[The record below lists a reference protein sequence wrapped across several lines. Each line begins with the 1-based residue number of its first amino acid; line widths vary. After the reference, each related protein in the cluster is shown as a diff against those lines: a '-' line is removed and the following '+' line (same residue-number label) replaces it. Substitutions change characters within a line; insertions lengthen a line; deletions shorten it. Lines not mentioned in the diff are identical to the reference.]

1 MFPSCRLGP
10 FAVVLAVA
18 AGLALEAQ
26 AAEPSVWGATPLDQG
41 QWGVWGTLGAPDVE
55 GGARFG
61 LSSVADVGARL
72 RLSGGTGAT
81 MGGFGVTMSG
91 LTRLRL
97 ARLGD
102 WEVALQAEPGLNIHG
117 SAQHWAPLVKAKADK
132 AANLVALDLG
142 LPAVTAS
149 TWLTPSLL
157 LAVGLAAPLRVYV
170 LPEATLE
177 VPVLLQVATEAKV
190 SGHWSAL
197 AGGELGGNFYGP
209 GAGAA
214 TADWSWRLRLGL
226 GWR

>member
-1 MFPSCRLGP
+1 MSMIPSIRFGFLA
-10 FAVVLAVA
+10 AVVLAV
-18 AGLALEAQ
+18 LARPVQ
-26 AAEPSVWGATPLDQG
+26 ATEPALWGATPLDQG
-41 QWGVWGTLGAPDVE
+41 QWGVWGALGAPDVE

-91 LTRLRL
+91 LARLRL
-97 ARLGD
+97 ARLGA
-102 WEVALQAEPGLNIHG
+102 WEVALLAEPGLNIHG

-132 AANLVALDLG
+132 ATNLVAFDLG
-142 LPAVTAS
+142 LPAVMAS

-157 LAVGLAAPLRVYV
+157 LAVGLAAPLRLYV

-177 VPVLLQVATEAKV
+177 VPLVLQVATEAKV